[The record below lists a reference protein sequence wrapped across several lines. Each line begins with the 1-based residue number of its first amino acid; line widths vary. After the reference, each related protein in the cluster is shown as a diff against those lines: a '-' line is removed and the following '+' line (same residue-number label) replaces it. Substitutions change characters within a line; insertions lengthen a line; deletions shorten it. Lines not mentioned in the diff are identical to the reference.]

1 MTFRIQDAGTLR
13 TITKGT
19 VRVAGINRPLK
30 TIKVQDGGSL
40 RLVATFADPL
50 SVTAGG
56 GLAAGASS
64 SLTTNSVTATPS
76 GGFAPYT
83 YAWTLITNGGRNA
96 STAGSPTS
104 ATTTFTKTGLING
117 DSIDDTWRVTVTDS
131 IGQTAT
137 ADTTASFIYIS
148 GA

>member
-56 GLAAGASS
+56 GLATGASS